1 MMYNYI
7 MCFNATIMTPLD
19 VMQKEYNL
27 KMTAGFN
34 YAGYGD
40 YKVAFT
46 HPFLPIILENRVV
59 ELGQWGLIPSWVREC
74 KKSEEIVK
82 YTLNARIETLT
93 EKPSFKGSV
102 DKGRIVV
109 LMDGFY
115 EWKHVDGKKIPYY
128 VSSEDRKPL
137 LAAGLVSTWGGIN
150 TFSIIT
156 TEAQGVMREVHNT
169 KLRMPFFL
177 EEGNMDNWLDSTVV
191 FKKLHYI
198 LPSYKHLKVVEQAPI
213 IQ

>member
-1 MMYNYI
+1 
-7 MCFNATIMTPLD
+7 MCFNATIMTPLE

-27 KMTAGFN
+27 KMDAGFS

-40 YKVAFT
+40 YNVAFT
-46 HPFLPIILENRVV
+46 HPFLPIILEDRVL
-59 ELGQWGLIPSWVREC
+59 ELGKWGLIPSWVREC

-109 LMDGFY
+109 LLDGFY
-115 EWKHVDGKKIPYY
+115 EWKHIDGKKIPYY
-128 VSSEDRKPL
+128 VSDKNRKPL
-137 LAAGLVSTWGGIN
+137 LAAGLVSAWNGIN

-156 TEAQGVMREVHNT
+156 TKAQGLMREVHNT

-177 EEGNMDNWLDSTVV
+177 NKGNMDNWLDSTTPFIKVSDI
-191 FKKLHYI
+191 K
-198 LPSYKHLKVVEQAPI
+198 PSFDHLKVVEQAPI
-213 IQ
+213 I